1 MSNLEF
7 IHANWSAP
15 KNVRAVMSLRK
26 GGISKP
32 PYANLNLADHVGDN
46 LFAVAGNRDLL
57 REALML
63 DLGYQWLDQAHSAD
77 VIEIESASA
86 KIKADG
92 LITREPRNACCV
104 LTADC
109 LPVMFANK
117 EGTEVA
123 VAHAGWRGLQA
134 GILKNTIAK
143 MTSDPN
149 DIMAWMGPAIGP
161 CHYEVG
167 IEVKESFRANAA
179 TQEELNLVESS
190 FAESD
195 LEGKFYMNLYLLA
208 RRQLLAMGVS
218 SVSGGDHCTYCE
230 GNKFYSY
237 RRDGKTGR
245 MASIIFFQEEAF

>member
-1 MSNLEF
+1 VSNLEF
-7 IHANWSAP
+7 INANWSAP
-15 KNVRAVMSLRK
+15 KNVRALMSLRQ
-26 GGISKP
+26 GGISKL
-32 PYANLNLADHVGDN
+32 PYSSLNLADHVGDN

-57 REALML
+57 REALMP
-63 DLGYQWLDQAHSAD
+63 DIGYQWLDQVHSVD

-86 KIKADG
+86 KIKADS
-92 LITREPRNACCV
+92 LITREPLTACCV

-109 LPVMFANK
+109 LPVMLANK
-117 EGTEVA
+117 DGTEVA
-123 VAHAGWRGLQA
+123 VSHAGWRGLQA

-143 MTSDPN
+143 MTSDPS
-149 DIMAWMGPAIGP
+149 DIIAWMGPAIGP

-167 IEVKESFRANAA
+167 IEVKESFRASAA
-179 TQEELNLVESS
+179 NQEELNLVESA

-218 SVSGGDHCTYCE
+218 SVSGGDHCTYYE
-230 GNKFYSY
+230 EDRFYSY

-245 MASIIFFQEEAF
+245 MASIIFFQEETF

>member
-7 IHANWSAP
+7 INANWSAP
-15 KNVRAVMSLRK
+15 KNVRALMSLRQ
-26 GGISKP
+26 GGISKL
-32 PYANLNLADHVGDN
+32 PYSSLNLADHVGDN

-57 REALML
+57 REALMP
-63 DLGYQWLDQAHSAD
+63 DIGYQWLDQVHSVD

-86 KIKADG
+86 KIKADS
-92 LITREPRNACCV
+92 LITREPLTACCV

-109 LPVMFANK
+109 LPVMLANK
-117 EGTEVA
+117 DGTEVA
-123 VAHAGWRGLQA
+123 VSHAGWRGLQA

-143 MTSDPN
+143 MTSDPS
-149 DIMAWMGPAIGP
+149 DIIAWMGPAIGP

-167 IEVKESFRANAA
+167 IEVKESFRASAA
-179 TQEELNLVESS
+179 TQEELNLVERS

-195 LEGKFYMNLYLLA
+195 LEGKFYMNLYLIA
-208 RRQLLAMGVS
+208 RRQLLALGVS

-230 GNKFYSY
+230 ENKFYSY

-245 MASIIFFQEEAF
+245 MASIIFFQEEAV

>member
-7 IHANWSAP
+7 INANWSAP
-15 KNVRAVMSLRK
+15 KNVRALMSLRQ
-26 GGISKP
+26 GGISKL
-32 PYANLNLADHVGDN
+32 PYSSLNLADHVGDN

-57 REALML
+57 REALMP
-63 DLGYQWLDQAHSAD
+63 DIGYQWLDQVHSVD

-86 KIKADG
+86 KIKADS
-92 LITREPRNACCV
+92 LITREPLTACCV

-109 LPVMFANK
+109 LPVMLANK
-117 EGTEVA
+117 DGTEVA
-123 VAHAGWRGLQA
+123 VSHAGWRGLQA

-143 MTSDPN
+143 MTSDPS
-149 DIMAWMGPAIGP
+149 DIIAWMGPAIGP

-167 IEVKESFRANAA
+167 IEVKESFRASAA
-179 TQEELNLVESS
+179 NQEELNLVESA

-195 LEGKFYMNLYLLA
+195 LEGKFYMNLYLFA

-218 SVSGGDHCTYCE
+218 SVGGGDHCTYCE
-230 GNKFYSY
+230 EDRFYSY

-245 MASIIFFQEEAF
+245 MASIIFFQEETF

>member
-1 MSNLEF
+1 
-7 IHANWSAP
+7 
-15 KNVRAVMSLRK
+15 
-26 GGISKP
+26 
-32 PYANLNLADHVGDN
+32 
-46 LFAVAGNRDLL
+46 
-57 REALML
+57 ML
-63 DLGYQWLDQAHSAD
+63 
-77 VIEIESASA
+77 
-86 KIKADG
+86 
-92 LITREPRNACCV
+92 
-104 LTADC
+104 
-109 LPVMFANK
+109 ANK

-167 IEVKESFRANAA
+167 IEVKESFRASAA
-179 TQEELNLVESS
+179 TQEELNLVERS

-195 LEGKFYMNLYLLA
+195 LEGKFYMNLYLIA
-208 RRQLLAMGVS
+208 RRQLLALGVS

-230 GNKFYSY
+230 ENKFYSY

-245 MASIIFFQEEAF
+245 MASIIFFQEEAV